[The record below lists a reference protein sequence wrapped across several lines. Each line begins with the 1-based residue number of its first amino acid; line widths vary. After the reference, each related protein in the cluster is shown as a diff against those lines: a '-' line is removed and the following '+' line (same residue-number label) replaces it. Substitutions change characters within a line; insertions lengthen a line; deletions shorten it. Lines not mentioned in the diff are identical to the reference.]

1 MVESDIEPLVKAV
14 PRYSI
19 ILPTYNERENLPI
32 CIYLIDKYFK
42 KSGTTY
48 EVIVIDDN
56 SPDNTAEIARIL
68 RKNYPGV
75 RLHCRPGKLGLGT
88 AYKAGLQF
96 ARAEYVFLMDA
107 DLSHHPKFIP
117 EMIKLQVDNNVSSSF
132 YSTNEYFL
140 VRHSYWYTLFFRRW
154 CFWLGLEQKSDQLW
168 CQLFSPSLV
177 VSRRV

>member
-1 MVESDIEPLVKAV
+1 MADSDIEPLVKTV
-14 PRYSI
+14 PRYSV

-56 SPDNTAEIARIL
+56 SPDNTAEVARTL
-68 RKNYPGV
+68 RKNYSGV
-75 RLHCRPGKLGLGT
+75 RLHCRLGKLGLGT

-96 ARAEYVFLMDA
+96 ARAEFVFLMDA

-117 EMIKLQVDNNVSSSF
+117 EMIKLQIDNDVSL
-132 YSTNEYFL
+132 NLFL
-140 VRHSYWYTLFFRRW
+140 V
-154 CFWLGLEQKSDQLW
+154 QI
-168 CQLFSPSLV
+168 
-177 VSRRV
+177 